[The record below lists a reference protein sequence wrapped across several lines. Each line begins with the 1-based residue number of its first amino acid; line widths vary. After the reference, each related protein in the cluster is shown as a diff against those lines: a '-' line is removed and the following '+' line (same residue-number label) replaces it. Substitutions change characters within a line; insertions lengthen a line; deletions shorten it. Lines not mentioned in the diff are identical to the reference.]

1 VADPEVER
9 VNVATR
15 DYKYEIQVVA
25 EELAE
30 AKYEKDY
37 YELSNEEQTTLYEQA
52 MQVWRDQQ

>member
-1 VADPEVER
+1 MSR
-9 VNVATR
+9 TN
-15 DYKYEIQVVA
+15 DYKYVQVIA

-37 YELSNEEQTTLYEQA
+37 YELTDEQQTELYAQA

>member
-1 VADPEVER
+1 MSS
-9 VNVATR
+9 NR
-15 DYKYEIQVVA
+15 DYKYEIQVIA

-37 YELSNEEQTTLYEQA
+37 YELSDEEQTALYEQA